1 MDPQILWYAGRA
13 TGAVSLVLFTA
24 VLVVGILTAGRAGV
38 AGLPRAGVQR
48 LHRSLSLVAI
58 VFLTVHIVTTIVDGY
73 VDIGWWDVVV
83 PFAAGYDP
91 FWVGLGTVAVDLLV
105 AIGITSA
112 LRRRLPLG
120 VWRAVHL
127 TAYAMWPIA
136 LLHGLGRI
144 RRRRSADVVD
154 RRRHRLRGNR
164 AGRPGIPAAA
174 RPAPGHRGPAGRAVG
189 PSPESDGGRAMTTA
203 STRRGGRA
211 DTNALTRVPD
221 PSGPDRLLPGRP
233 GASWVDHV
241 DRLGPPV
248 HRRAPDLMRMLD
260 GAGPPR
266 PGRRRVPDR
275 PQDRRRGRGRR
286 GVPAAGRRG
295 GELL

>member
-13 TGAVSLVLFTA
+13 TGAVSLALFTA

-58 VFLTVHIVTTIVDGY
+58 AFLTVHIVTTIVDGY

-120 VWRAVHL
+120 VWRVVHL

-136 LLHGLGRI
+136 LLHGWGVSGGDGRQTWLI
-144 RRRRSADVVD
+144 VVD
-154 RRRHRLRGNR
+154 IVCAATVLAALGYRLRPDRHPDTMARQAARSVHPPSRTG
-164 AGRPGIPAAA
+164 AGR
-174 RPAPGHRGPAGRAVG
+174 
-189 PSPESDGGRAMTTA
+189 
-203 STRRGGRA
+203 
-211 DTNALTRVPD
+211 
-221 PSGPDRLLPGRP
+221 
-233 GASWVDHV
+233 
-241 DRLGPPV
+241 
-248 HRRAPDLMRMLD
+248 
-260 GAGPPR
+260 
-266 PGRRRVPDR
+266 
-275 PQDRRRGRGRR
+275 
-286 GVPAAGRRG
+286 
-295 GELL
+295 

>member
-1 MDPQILWYAGRA
+1 MDAQILWYAGRA

-24 VLVVGILTAGRAGV
+24 VLVLGILTAGRAAV

-58 VFLTVHIVTTIVDGY
+58 AFLTVHIVTTIVDGY

-112 LRRRLPLG
+112 LRRRLPLV

-136 LLHGLGRI
+136 LLHGWGVSGGDGRQTWLI
-144 RRRRSADVVD
+144 VVD
-154 RRRHRLRGNR
+154 IVCAATVLAALAFRLRPDR
-164 AGRPGIPAAA
+164 HPDSVARRAA
-174 RPAPGHRGPAGRAVG
+174 RSVHPPTRTGVGR
-189 PSPESDGGRAMTTA
+189 
-203 STRRGGRA
+203 
-211 DTNALTRVPD
+211 
-221 PSGPDRLLPGRP
+221 
-233 GASWVDHV
+233 
-241 DRLGPPV
+241 
-248 HRRAPDLMRMLD
+248 
-260 GAGPPR
+260 
-266 PGRRRVPDR
+266 
-275 PQDRRRGRGRR
+275 
-286 GVPAAGRRG
+286 
-295 GELL
+295 